1 MGFFCFVFFFNI
13 WHEVGVQLHS
23 VVQGHPVVPAPFVE
37 ETIFYPLN
45 VLRTFDKNQMTISR
59 GFILESH
66 SADITVHASPFA
78 SAVLF

>member
-1 MGFFCFVFFFNI
+1 MLFCFFFNI